1 MRISTPITNHIQDN
15 RNHRSRRKQK
25 QNTQHVLERNQP
37 ANQIKKD
44 KGHLQSEIKLY
55 HQIKGQSLNIVSLR
69 QTTTAIFFS
78 LVYNCVFVFLHIFK
92 SPQIWCLLIFLSN
105 AMSES

>member
-25 QNTQHVLERNQP
+25 PDTQHVLERNQP

-44 KGHLQSEIKLY
+44 KGHLQSEQIKLY
-55 HQIKGQSLNIVSLR
+55 HQIKGQSLKYCISSSNNNR
-69 QTTTAIFFS
+69 NFF
-78 LVYNCVFVFLHIFK
+78 
-92 SPQIWCLLIFLSN
+92 
-105 AMSES
+105 

>member
-1 MRISTPITNHIQDN
+1 MRISTPITNHIPN
-15 RNHRSRRKQK
+15 IKTHRSRRKQK
-25 QNTQHVLERNQP
+25 PDTQHVLERNQP

-69 QTTTAIFFS
+69 QKNNRNFF
-78 LVYNCVFVFLHIFK
+78 
-92 SPQIWCLLIFLSN
+92 
-105 AMSES
+105 

>member
-1 MRISTPITNHIQDN
+1 MWPCTPITNHIPN
-15 RNHRSRRKQK
+15 IKTHRSRRKQK

-55 HQIKGQSLNIVSLR
+55 HQMVS
-69 QTTTAIFFS
+69 
-78 LVYNCVFVFLHIFK
+78 H
-92 SPQIWCLLIFLSN
+92 
-105 AMSES
+105 